1 MYMSM
6 KKWTDEELLTT
17 RDNLEAAKN
26 RGKASSN
33 SKLELLTA
41 IIGALAISTGVA
53 FIFID
58 GVDAFTIILI
68 VMGILTCFS
77 WLKNDKRRRD
87 NIVLLSE
94 INKEIKSRKLKEPS
108 NNASKVDKHD
118 SHITSESESIDSGS
132 ETVQKK

>member
-1 MYMSM
+1 MSM

-17 RDNLEAAKN
+17 KNNLEAIKN
-26 RGKASSN
+26 RENNGAN
-33 SKLELLTA
+33 SKLGLLTA

-58 GVDAFTIILI
+58 GMDTFTLILI
-68 VMGILTCFS
+68 IMGCLACFS

-94 INKEIKSRKLKEPS
+94 ISKEIKSRKL
-108 NNASKVDKHD
+108 D
-118 SHITSESESIDSGS
+118 ES
-132 ETVQKK
+132 TNKKGL